1 MGSSRAA
8 VPGLPALAL
17 AVTCALATACGAGTL
32 DAVDAP
38 TIDVGLVAH
47 WRFDDGQGA
56 TVLDSS
62 GNGLAGALTGGL
74 WIADGQFAGALYL
87 TRGDYVTVP
96 SFPAATADW
105 TVSAWVR
112 YAQADIGTDLAS
124 IVTTEVPSAHGDP
137 SIVVT
142 PGGWEL
148 QGPASNMTSELEF
161 SFRDSTG
168 HYSAL
173 LCCQIQPDLWM
184 HVTAVV
190 DSRAL
195 TMSLYQGAVMQS
207 QTSIPS
213 VIMPG
218 NTILHIGI
226 EQAVDGLIWPFQGA
240 VDEIRIY
247 QRALSAPE
255 IAHLDGAP

>member
-1 MGSSRAA
+1 
-8 VPGLPALAL
+8 
-17 AVTCALATACGAGTL
+17 
-32 DAVDAP
+32 
-38 TIDVGLVAH
+38 
-47 WRFDDGQGA
+47 
-56 TVLDSS
+56 
-62 GNGLAGALTGGL
+62 
-74 WIADGQFAGALYL
+74 
-87 TRGDYVTVP
+87 
-96 SFPAATADW
+96 
-105 TVSAWVR
+105 
-112 YAQADIGTDLAS
+112 
-124 IVTTEVPSAHGDP
+124 
-137 SIVVT
+137 
-142 PGGWEL
+142 
-148 QGPASNMTSELEF
+148 MTSELEF